1 MGMTLYL
8 VGSRGS
14 LIGIKAA
21 KLWSLPF
28 KYN

>member
-1 MGMTLYL
+1 MAFYL

-21 KLWSLPF
+21 RLWSLPF
-28 KYN
+28 TYI